1 MGKWIFSTKFY
12 IKMVTPENK
21 YIQEKNVHSGFVK
34 EVKGK
39 LESGSYWID
48 IENVVP
54 SYYAKHPGTWLI
66 QMYYKNPINSNTMD
80 CIGAKYIELK

>member
-1 MGKWIFSTKFY
+1 
-12 IKMVTPENK
+12 MVTPENK

-48 IENVVP
+48 VENVVP

-66 QMYYKNPINSNTMD
+66 
-80 CIGAKYIELK
+80 